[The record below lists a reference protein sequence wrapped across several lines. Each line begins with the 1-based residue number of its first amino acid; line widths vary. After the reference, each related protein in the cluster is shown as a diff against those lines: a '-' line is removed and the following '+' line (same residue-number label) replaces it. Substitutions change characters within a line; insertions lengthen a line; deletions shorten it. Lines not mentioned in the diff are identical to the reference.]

1 VIIGAIVLAAG
12 GVPVA
17 NLAQLPIV
25 SNYAECTLRKV
36 GPAAADVDARR
47 AALESAKQ
55 ACRALKEADYAEGRL
70 RMNGKPFPQS
80 WWDQVRTLLDAAD
93 ADVSQN
99 VLRAP
104 AGGSF
109 KVKWELPDR
118 RVVDAGEIYVIGTVR
133 VRIVA
138 A

>member
-1 VIIGAIVLAAG
+1 MIIGSIVLAVG

-17 NLAQLPIV
+17 DMTQLPIV
-25 SNYAECTLRKV
+25 SNYAECILRKV
-36 GPAAADVDARR
+36 GPAVADASARR
-47 AALESAKQ
+47 SALEAAKQ

-70 RMNGKPFPQS
+70 RMNGKSFPKS
-80 WWDQVRTLLDAAD
+80 WWDQVGKLLDAED

-104 AGGSF
+104 TGGSF

-118 RVVDAGEIYVIGTVR
+118 RLVDAGEVYVTGTVR
-133 VRIVA
+133 VRIA
-138 A
+138 AA

>member
-1 VIIGAIVLAAG
+1 MIIGSIVLAVG

-17 NLAQLPIV
+17 DVTQLPIV
-25 SNYAECTLRKV
+25 SNYAECILRKV
-36 GPAAADVDARR
+36 GPAVADASARR
-47 AALESAKQ
+47 SALEAAKQ

-70 RMNGKPFPQS
+70 RMNGKAFPKS
-80 WWDQVRTLLDAAD
+80 WWDQVRKLLDAED

-104 AGGSF
+104 TGGSF

-118 RVVDAGEIYVIGTVR
+118 RLIDAGEVYVTGTVR
-133 VRIVA
+133 VRIA
-138 A
+138 AA

>member
-1 VIIGAIVLAAG
+1 VIIGSIVLAAG

-17 NLAQLPIV
+17 DLTQLPIV
-25 SNYAECTLRKV
+25 SNYAECILRKV
-36 GPAAADVDARR
+36 DPAFADVDARR
-47 AALESAKQ
+47 AALETAKQ

-70 RMNGKPFPQS
+70 RMNGKPFPKS
-80 WWDQVRTLLDAAD
+80 WWDHVRRLLDAED
-93 ADVSQN
+93 ADVFQS

-118 RVVDAGEIYVIGTVR
+118 RLVDAGEIYVTGTVR
-133 VRIVA
+133 VRIA
-138 A
+138 AA